1 MREIA
6 VDVAVIGAGII
17 GAAAAAELSRRGMRV
32 AILDSAQPTAGTSGS
47 CDGYLSV
54 STKVPGLAM
63 EMSVESQRL
72 WAELGPSLGDVGYSA
87 EGGLM
92 IVEDEADLPK
102 VAEHAALLRS
112 AGVRADLRDR
122 AGLMALE
129 PNFGPRVVGAI
140 WCPQEAHVTPYR
152 AVLALIARAK
162 AAGAVTRWQARI
174 RRFDP
179 AANRLALHD
188 AEIRAEQFVIATGI
202 GSAPLG
208 KSIGLELPVIPRRG
222 ELIVTE
228 RCPALVSRMA
238 VSAKYLTAKL
248 DPELSKT
255 SSDPLLRLGYG
266 FIIERTPEGQHILG
280 STRTFSGFDRE
291 PSREAVA
298 TVLREAVSRV
308 PGLAQVNVLRSFA
321 GLRPFVPDKKPLIG
335 RSRILPNVLVAVGHE
350 GDGITLAPITARI
363 VAHLVQGKPAPF
375 PIDALDPDRFTP
387 SRSVAA

>member
-6 VDVAVIGAGII
+6 VDIAVIGAGII
-17 GAAAAAELSRRGMRV
+17 GAAIAAELSRRGQRV

-63 EMSVESQRL
+63 EMAVESQKL

-87 EGGLM
+87 TGGLM

-102 VAEHAALLRS
+102 VAEHGALLRS
-112 AGVRADLRDR
+112 AGVGAELRDR

-129 PNFGPRVVGAI
+129 QNFAPRVVGAI

-162 AAGAVTRWQARI
+162 AAAAVTRWHAKMRG
-174 RRFDP
+174 FDP
-179 AANRLALHD
+179 ASGRLVLD
-188 AEIRAEQFVIATGI
+188 DVEIRAEQFVIATGI
-202 GSAPLG
+202 GSSPLG

-228 RCPALVSRMA
+228 RCPALVGRMA

-308 PGLAQVNVLRSFA
+308 PGLAQVNVLRTFA

-350 GDGITLAPITARI
+350 GDGITLAPITSRI
-363 VAHLVQGKPAPF
+363 VADLAEGKSAPF
-375 PIDALDPDRFTP
+375 PIEALDPDRFTSP
-387 SRSVAA
+387 RSAAT

>member
-17 GAAAAAELSRRGMRV
+17 GVAAAAELASRGRSV
-32 AILDSAQPTAGTSGS
+32 AIVDSAQPTAGTSGS

-63 EMSVESQRL
+63 EMAVESQRL
-72 WAELGPSLGDVGYSA
+72 WASLGPGLGDVGYSA

-102 VAEHAALLRS
+102 VAEHAATLRS
-112 AGVRADLRDR
+112 AGVKAELLDR

-129 PNFGPRVVGAI
+129 PNFGPRVVGSI

-152 AVLALIARAK
+152 AMLALIARAK
-162 AAGAVTRWQARI
+162 AHGAVTHWRAKARH
-174 RRFDP
+174 FEP
-179 AANRLALHD
+179 AAGCLVLED
-188 AEIRAEQFVIATGI
+188 AEIRAEQWLIATGV
-202 GSAPLG
+202 GSAALG
-208 KSIGLELPVIPRRG
+208 QSIGLELPVIPRRG
-222 ELIVTE
+222 ELVVTE
-228 RCPALVSRMA
+228 RCPPLVSRMA

-255 SSDPLLRLGYG
+255 STDPLLRLGYG

-298 TVLREAVSRV
+298 TILREAVIRL
-308 PGLAQVNVLRSFA
+308 PGLASIQVIRTFA

-363 VAHLVQGKPAPF
+363 VADLADGKPSPF
-375 PIDALDPDRFTP
+375 PIDALDPDRFTTP
-387 SRSVAA
+387 RSVAA

>member
-17 GAAAAAELSRRGMRV
+17 GAAAAAELALRGRSV
-32 AILDSAQPTAGTSGS
+32 VLIDAAQPTAGTSGS

-63 EMSVESQRL
+63 EMAVESQRL
-72 WAELGPSLGDVGYSA
+72 WAALGPGLGDIGYSSD
-87 EGGLM
+87 GGLM

-112 AGVRADLRDR
+112 VGVSADLLDR
-122 AGLMALE
+122 HGLTALE
-129 PNFGPRVVGAI
+129 PNFAPRVVGAI
-140 WCPQEAHVTPYR
+140 WCPKEAHVTPYR
-152 AVLALIARAK
+152 AVLALIAQARAR
-162 AAGAVTRWQARI
+162 GAVTRWNAKI
-174 RRFDP
+174 RTFEP
-179 AANRLALHD
+179 TAGRLILEN
-188 AEIRAEQFVIATGI
+188 AEIRAEQWLIATGV
-202 GSAPLG
+202 GSATLG
-208 KSIGLELPVIPRRG
+208 RSIGLDLPVIPRRG
-222 ELIVTE
+222 ELVVTE
-228 RCPALVSRMA
+228 RCPALVNRMA
-238 VSAKYLTAKL
+238 VSATYLTAKL

-255 SSDPLLRLGYG
+255 STDPLLRLGYG

-298 TVLREAVSRV
+298 TILREAVSRL
-308 PGLAQVNVLRSFA
+308 PGLAAIQVIRTFA

-350 GDGITLAPITARI
+350 GDGITLAPLTARI
-363 VAHLVQGKPAPF
+363 IADLAEGKSSPF
-375 PIDALDPDRFTP
+375 PIDALDPDRFAK
-387 SRSVAA
+387 SHQAVA

>member
-1 MREIA
+1 MREIG
-6 VDVAVIGAGII
+6 VDVAIIGAGII
-17 GAAAAAELSRRGMRV
+17 GAAAAFELTRRGKSV
-32 AILDSAQPTAGTSGS
+32 ALLDAAQPTSGTSGS

-63 EMSVESQRL
+63 EMAVESQKL
-72 WAELGPSLGDVGYSA
+72 WAVLGPTLGEVGYSA

-92 IVEDEADLPK
+92 IVEDAADLPK

-112 AGVRADLRDR
+112 VGVGAELRDR
-122 AGLMALE
+122 AGLIALE
-129 PNFGPRVVGAI
+129 PHFGPRVVGAI

-162 AAGAVTRWQARI
+162 AAGAVTLWNAGI
-174 RRFDP
+174 RSFDP
-179 AANRLALHD
+179 TAGRLSLDD
-188 AEIRAEQFVIATGI
+188 AEIRAEQWLIATGI
-202 GSAPLG
+202 GSGPLG
-208 KSIGLELPVIPRRG
+208 RSIGLELPVIPRRG

-228 RCPALVSRMA
+228 RCPALVRRMA

-255 SSDPLLRLGYG
+255 STDPLLRLGYG

-280 STRTFSGFDRE
+280 STRTFSGFDRN

-298 TVLREAVSRV
+298 TILEQAVSRV
-308 PGLAQVNVLRSFA
+308 PGLADVQVIRTFA

-335 RSRILPNVLVAVGHE
+335 RSKRLPTVLIAVGHE

-363 VAHLVQGKPAPF
+363 IADLAEGKPAPF
-375 PIDALDPDRFTP
+375 PIDALDPDRFT
-387 SRSVAA
+387 AATSAAA